1 MAPPSLRPG
10 CASADAS
17 ESRWVEL
24 GRIGAPFGL
33 AGWVHVSSFTE
44 PAEAL
49 LEYREWALRA
59 ESGER
64 RRYRLIDGRPQGER
78 LVVRLEGI
86 ETREAA
92 GLLTGAWVEVE
103 RAELPPTG
111 DREYYRADLIGLEVE
126 NLEGVALGRVA
137 YFIDAPAGAV
147 MVVED
152 RRHAADAAREA
163 LRREHWILADPA
175 HLQRVDLAA
184 GRILVDW
191 PAELE

>member
-1 MAPPSLRPG
+1 M
-10 CASADAS
+10 
-17 ESRWVEL
+17 RWVEL

-33 AGWVHVSSFTE
+33 AGWVHVSSYTE
-44 PAEAL
+44 PLEAL
-49 LEYREWALRA
+49 LEYREWALRS
-59 ESGER
+59 ERGER
-64 RRYRLIDGRPQGER
+64 KRHRLVEGHRQGER
-78 LVVRLEGI
+78 LVVRLEGV
-86 ETREAA
+86 EDRDSAA
-92 GLLTGAWVEVE
+92 LLTGAWVEVE

-126 NLEGVALGRVA
+126 NLQGIALGRVA

-152 RRHAADAAREA
+152 RDAAGA
-163 LRREHWILADPA
+163 ATAASRREHWVLADPA
-175 HLQRVDLAA
+175 HLRRVDLAA

>member
-1 MAPPSLRPG
+1 M
-10 CASADAS
+10 
-17 ESRWVEL
+17 RWVEL

-33 AGWVHVSSFTE
+33 AGWVHVSSYTE

-49 LEYREWALRA
+49 LEYREWALRPQG
-59 ESGER
+59 SER
-64 RRYRLIDGRPQGER
+64 RTYRLVEGQLHAER

-86 ETREAA
+86 ESRDAA
-92 GLLTGAWVEVE
+92 ALLTGAWVEVE

-111 DREYYRADLIGLEVE
+111 DREYYRADLIGFEVE

-147 MVVED
+147 MVVEEGEG
-152 RRHAADAAREA
+152 ADAATREA
-163 LRREHWILADPA
+163 SRKEHWVLANPT
-175 HLQRVDLAA
+175 HLRRVDLAA

>member
-1 MAPPSLRPG
+1 LALPV
-10 CASADAS
+10 
-17 ESRWVEL
+17 RWVEL

-33 AGWVHVSSFTE
+33 MGSVHVTSYTE
-44 PAEAL
+44 PPEAL
-49 LEYREWALRA
+49 LEYREWALRP
-59 ESGER
+59 EGGER
-64 RRYRLIDGRPQGER
+64 RKHRLIEGQLQGER
-78 LVVRLEGI
+78 LVVRLEGM
-86 ETREAA
+86 ESRDAA
-92 GLLTGAWVEVE
+92 ALLTGAWVEIE

-152 RRHAADAAREA
+152 REGAAAATREA
-163 LRREHWILADPA
+163 SRREHWVLADPA
-175 HLQRVDLAA
+175 HLRRVDLAA
-184 GRILVDW
+184 GRIVVDW

>member
-1 MAPPSLRPG
+1 MAAPV
-10 CASADAS
+10 
-17 ESRWVEL
+17 RWVEL

-49 LEYREWALRA
+49 LEYRQWGLRPQR
-59 ESGER
+59 GER
-64 RRYRLIDGRPQGER
+64 KRYRLIDGHTQGER
-78 LVVRLEGI
+78 LVARLEGI
-86 ETREAA
+86 EDREGAA
-92 GLLTGAWVEVE
+92 LVTGAWVEVE

-137 YFIDAPAGAV
+137 YFIDAPTGAV
-147 MVVED
+147 MVVAPDEGV
-152 RRHAADAAREA
+152 AAGRPEVAGRAH
-163 LRREHWILADPA
+163 LVLADPA
-175 HLQRVDLAA
+175 HLRRVDLKA